1 MLTATIPPVRQSV
14 TSGTVTVK
22 NCQMKTQKDYVGT
35 HRCKCKRGFED
46 KGMGFNGDCVDINE
60 CKTGNNKCVG
70 ANVTCKNLPGGYKC
84 PCKPGFAGDMR
95 RGCKGKL
102 ALTFTTYHM
111 VMTYGPYDMVSRDV
125 FCSR

>member
-1 MLTATIPPVRQSV
+1 
-14 TSGTVTVK
+14 
-22 NCQMKTQKDYVGT
+22 MKREFLVVLNPKKDYVGT

-46 KGMGFNGDCVDINE
+46 KGMGFKGDCVDIDE

-70 ANVTCKNLPGGYKC
+70 ANVMCKNLPGGYKC

-102 ALTFTTYHM
+102 NSQIA
-111 VMTYGPYDMVSRDV
+111 
-125 FCSR
+125 

>member
-1 MLTATIPPVRQSV
+1 
-14 TSGTVTVK
+14 
-22 NCQMKTQKDYVGT
+22 
-35 HRCKCKRGFED
+35 
-46 KGMGFNGDCVDINE
+46 MGFNGDCVDIDE

-102 ALTFTTYHM
+102 ALNVYGISYAAYYGAHQM
-111 VMTYGPYDMVSRDV
+111 VISKGPHDMVSRDV